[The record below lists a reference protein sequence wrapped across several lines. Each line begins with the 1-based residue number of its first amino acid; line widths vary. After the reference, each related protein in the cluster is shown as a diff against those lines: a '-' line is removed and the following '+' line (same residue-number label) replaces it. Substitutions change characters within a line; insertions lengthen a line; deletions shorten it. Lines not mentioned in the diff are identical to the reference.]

1 MVEVLVKEPDDGLEG
16 EEVIDG
22 LEVIEGA
29 AEVIEGAA
37 DVIEG
42 WLLGYSWERMF
53 PKSSGL
59 IFWELSYFTLG
70 VGAGVSVGG
79 LDEAAEA

>member
-1 MVEVLVKEPDDGLEG
+1 MLVVLVEVLVKEPDDGLEG

-29 AEVIEGAA
+29 A

-42 WLLGYSWERMF
+42 
-53 PKSSGL
+53 
-59 IFWELSYFTLG
+59 
-70 VGAGVSVGG
+70 
-79 LDEAAEA
+79 

>member
-1 MVEVLVKEPDDGLEG
+1 MVEVLEKEPDDGLEG

-22 LEVIEGA
+22 LEVIEEL
-29 AEVIEGAA
+29 EVIEGAA